1 MDGVIGEFDDGL
13 TSSAESEAN
22 HRRSGQT
29 RTNGRPG
36 DGARTNQRA
45 GQGRGLTNQRP
56 GEDKVRPELRSS
68 HLSINEQIDDIF
80 SQLTEEIYLDE
91 KKIKENKIKLSRSP
105 TRNRNDPLPPPP
117 TGESKQPPPPI
128 DRKKK
133 PFSPSKSSKLS
144 SKYQDNKTLTTDKPR
159 SKSSGA
165 RADRQNHSL
174 PHDRSG
180 GGEVILYEDHDFSNN
195 TIEKVVADV
204 HKTADYSKRAQVP
217 PPMPEKQ
224 KIHLKNSIDRNRD
237 TSKSFAERQK
247 TNLSTQEAA
256 VIEELKAKVTD
267 KQGKISKF
275 DNNSRQ
281 QRGRSKQRDDVGNK
295 RPGKRPQQ
303 TRDTRASPRGNRV
316 SSPQSSSQY
325 VSMTDNRPQ
334 RRASNNR
341 EDYRRS
347 KSMGP
352 LESRDLSSPRHMQR
366 GHSPERHV
374 SSGDRSRYNKTRQV
388 TQDRSR
394 SNARNSRH
402 ESFNIDRRRDERD
415 MFDDR
420 RDARRGRSQVRAGHV
435 TGGHL
440 MSPPSPAEAEE
451 TIAKL
456 LPRYCHVCHVWYHW
470 SHVSGVPGISGI
482 TGVMSSPAVCNMAT
496 AELILCCSDTLCHT

>member
-1 MDGVIGEFDDGL
+1 MRSSLDLLDGVIGEFDDGL

-22 HRRSGQT
+22 HRRPGHTRTNQRPGYEA

-36 DGARTNQRA
+36 
-45 GQGRGLTNQRP
+45 QGGRQTNQRP

-117 TGESKQPPPPI
+117 ISGDSKQPPPPI

-133 PFSPSKSSKLS
+133 PFSPNRSSKLS

-159 SKSSGA
+159 SKTSGSKSDN
-165 RADRQNHSL
+165 RHNHSL
-174 PHDRSG
+174 PHDRSGG

-247 TNLSTQEAA
+247 TNLSSQEAA

-275 DNNSRQ
+275 DNNRQ
-281 QRGRSKQRDDVGNK
+281 QRGRSKQRDDAGNM
-295 RPGKRPQQ
+295 RPGKKQ
-303 TRDTRASPRGNRV
+303 TRGSETRASPRGPRV

-325 VSMTDNRPQ
+325 VSMTDNRAH
-334 RRASNNR
+334 RRTSNNR

-352 LESRDLSSPRHMQR
+352 LESRDQSSPRHVPR
-366 GHSPERHV
+366 GHSPDRHV
-374 SSGDRSRYNKTRQV
+374 SSGDRSRYNRQV
-388 TQDRSR
+388 QSNQDRSR
-394 SNARNSRH
+394 SNARTGRH
-402 ESFNIDRRRDERD
+402 ESFNVDRRRDERD
-415 MFDDR
+415 NKREMFDDR

-435 TGGHL
+435 SSHVSPGHL

-456 LPRYCHVCHVWYHW
+456 LPR
-470 SHVSGVPGISGI
+470 
-482 TGVMSSPAVCNMAT
+482 
-496 AELILCCSDTLCHT
+496 